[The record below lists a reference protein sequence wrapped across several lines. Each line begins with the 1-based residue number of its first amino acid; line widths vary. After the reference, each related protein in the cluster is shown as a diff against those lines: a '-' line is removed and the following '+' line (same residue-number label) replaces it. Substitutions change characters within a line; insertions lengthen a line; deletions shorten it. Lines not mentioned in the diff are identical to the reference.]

1 VSGRSA
7 AVSAAE
13 GRARVA
19 VLVDSKLWRV
29 PGLKPAEQARKAARA
44 ALAAAGR
51 GGPEPVELAILLSA
65 DAEVRALNRRW
76 RGEDK
81 PTNVLSFPSG
91 AAAGPRGRRLLGD
104 VVLAYETLAR
114 EAEAADKPLAHHLS
128 HLVVHGVLH
137 LMGHD
142 HERPAEARRMETL
155 EVRVLAALGIPD
167 PYAALPP
174 LRRSGRR

>member
-1 VSGRSA
+1 
-7 AVSAAE
+7 
-13 GRARVA
+13 
-19 VLVDSKLWRV
+19 
-29 PGLKPAEQARKAARA
+29 
-44 ALAAAGR
+44 
-51 GGPEPVELAILLSA
+51 
-65 DAEVRALNRRW
+65 
-76 RGEDK
+76 
-81 PTNVLSFPSG
+81 VLSFPSG

-155 EVRVLAALGIPD
+155 EVRVLAGLGIPD